1 MDQSKTSSSEPPL
14 SEQTDKR
21 YQGLDRRQQPT
32 PFLSRYSFF
41 GGKRF
46 DYRRE
51 DERTCSYVDLYSKRL
66 TIFLLIFF
74 VLTVVDS
81 VSTLIYIDKGGREL
95 NPVAQWM
102 IDQGDTFFILCKGVL
117 TGVCILFV
125 MIHKNFRYSRLAI
138 CIGFSFYFLLTI
150 YHIVL
155 QVRAMN

>member
-1 MDQSKTSSSEPPL
+1 LDQSKTSSSDTPL
-14 SEQTDKR
+14 SGPPDKR
-21 YQGLDRRQQPT
+21 YQGLDRRQHPT
-32 PFLSRYSFF
+32 PFLSRYSFL

-46 DYRRE
+46 DHRRE
-51 DERTCSYVDLYSKRL
+51 YEGVCSYVDLYSKRL
-66 TIFLLIFF
+66 TVFLLIFF

-102 IDQGDTFFILCKGVL
+102 IDQGDTFFILFKGVL

-138 CIGFSFYFLLTI
+138 LIGFSFYFLLTI